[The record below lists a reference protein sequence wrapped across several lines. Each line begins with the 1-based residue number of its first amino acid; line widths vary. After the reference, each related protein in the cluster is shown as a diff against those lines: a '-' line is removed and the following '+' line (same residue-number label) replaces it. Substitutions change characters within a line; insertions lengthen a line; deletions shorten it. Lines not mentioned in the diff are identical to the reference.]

1 MRNNFLGRSV
11 AFALLSGAIA
21 VPTTAS
27 AAGFSLSEQSMRG
40 LGHAYSGGAALASD
54 ASTIYFNPAGMT
66 NLEGEEIVGGVSLI
80 DLTADFTKDSAV
92 DAIGQPLS
100 GGEGGSVGELGI
112 VPNLYWSRQLD
123 DRMWF
128 GLGVNAPFGLATEYD
143 ADSIFR
149 YKAIRSDV
157 AIININP
164 SFAYKFNDVY
174 SMGFGLNYQH
184 MQVELS
190 NAIDFGAVCFA
201 SVGPTTC
208 TGAGLTPQN
217 ADGKVVV
224 DGDSNA
230 WGWNL
235 GLLADWGH
243 TRVGFSYR
251 AKVDHDLEGD
261 ADFTVPDSVATTVP
275 PIAASPRFQDQAITA
290 NFETPELMSLSIL
303 HKINDEWQITGD
315 ITRTG
320 WDTFQELRIDFAND
334 GVPDSVTPENWED
347 VMRYSVGTDWAYS
360 DQWTFRTGVAY
371 DESPIPDEFRTARLP
386 SSDRTWLSFGATW
399 HYSRNL
405 ELDFGYAHL
414 FLDDDIFYEE
424 SGSFSTISGSYEASA
439 DIVGAQFRYLF
450 D

>member
-11 AFALLSGAIA
+11 AFALLTGAIA

-27 AAGFSLSEQSMRG
+27 AAGFSLTEQSMRG
-40 LGHAYSGGAALASD
+40 LGHAYSGGAALAED

-66 NLEGEEIVGGVSLI
+66 RLEGEEVVGGVALI
-80 DLTADFTKDSAV
+80 DLTADFTKEQAT

-112 VPNLYWSRQLD
+112 VPNFYWSRQLN

-143 ADSIFR
+143 EDSIFR
-149 YKAIRSDV
+149 YDAIRSDV
-157 AIININP
+157 AVINVNP
-164 SFAYKFNDVY
+164 TFAYQFNDVF
-174 SMGFGLNYQH
+174 SGGFGLNYQH
-184 MQVELS
+184 MSVELS
-190 NAIDFGAVCFA
+190 NAIDFGAVCF
-201 SVGPTTC
+201 SQVGPTTC
-208 TGAGLTPQN
+208 TGAGVTPQN

-224 DGDSNA
+224 EGDSDA

-235 GLLADWGH
+235 GLMADWEH

-251 AKVDHDLEGD
+251 SRVDHDLDGD
-261 ADFTVPDSVATTVP
+261 ANFTVPDNVATTIP
-275 PIAASPRFQDQAITA
+275 ALAGAPSFQDQGITA
-290 NFETPELMSLSIL
+290 GFETPEIVSLSIL
-303 HKINDEWQITGD
+303 HQINNDWQITGD

-320 WDTFQELRIDFAND
+320 WDTFDELRINFAND
-334 GVPDSVTPENWED
+334 GVADSVTPENWED
-347 VMRYSVGTDWAYS
+347 VMRYSVGADWAYS

-386 SSDRTWLSFGATW
+386 GSDRTWLSFGATW
-399 HYSRNL
+399 HMGSGM
-405 ELDFGYAHL
+405 ELDIGYAHL

-424 SGSFSTISGSYEASA
+424 SGNFSNISGTFEASA
-439 DIVGAQFRYLF
+439 DILGAQLRYEF
-450 D
+450 